1 MWIFNFGK
9 WIIIV
14 VECFFKVYQELSF
27 PVKVYKNYWN
37 IQRGKYFMNLSRQS
51 TNNEKIYPQLSN
63 YEFLKLVKYKI
74 YYISII
80 LAIILAII
88 LGHYNGERK
97 FYRLNKNFIYL
108 EVAAKQKYKIN
119 IEWKLE
125 KNLST

>member
-1 MWIFNFGK
+1 M
-9 WIIIV
+9 
-14 VECFFKVYQELSF
+14 
-27 PVKVYKNYWN
+27 KVYKNYWN